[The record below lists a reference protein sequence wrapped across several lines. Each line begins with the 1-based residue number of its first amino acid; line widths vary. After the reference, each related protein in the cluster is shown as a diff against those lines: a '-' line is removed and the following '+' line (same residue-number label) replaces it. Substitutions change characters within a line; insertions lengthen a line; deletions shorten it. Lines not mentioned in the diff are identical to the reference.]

1 MKIATKLAAFAL
13 SFAIGVFSS
22 FVHDYW
28 EFLGIPGVSPRT
40 TQKSKIEQ
48 APSLS
53 AERNT
58 GSGCG
63 GCNLHESSSAETFA
77 PSLRVTKPLRIVY
90 KEKASYTEE
99 ARSHGIQGKV
109 TLRVTFLASG
119 GIGSIT
125 TIKGLPFGLTE
136 QAVEAVKKIKFEP
149 EHVNGV
155 ARTTARPV
163 SFTFNIY

>member
-1 MKIATKLAAFAL
+1 MKIAVGVTVFAL
-13 SFAIGVFSS
+13 TFTIGAFSS
-22 FVHDYW
+22 FVYEYW
-28 EFLGIPGVSPRT
+28 EFLGIPGISPIT

-48 APSLS
+48 APSSS
-53 AERNT
+53 AEKNT

-63 GCNLHESSSAETFA
+63 GCNLHVRNSAETFA
-77 PSLRVTKPLRIVY
+77 RSLRVTKPLKIVY

-149 EHVNGV
+149 ERVNGV